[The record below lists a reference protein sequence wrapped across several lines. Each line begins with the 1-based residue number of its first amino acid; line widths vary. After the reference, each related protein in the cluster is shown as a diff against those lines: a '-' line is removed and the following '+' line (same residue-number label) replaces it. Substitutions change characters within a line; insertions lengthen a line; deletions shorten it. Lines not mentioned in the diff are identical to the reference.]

1 MFMAPDASI
10 TTTDL
15 TTLATSP
22 WLSRPIPIDGPPLVS
37 TLVFLRF
44 LFSYNA
50 ILPIQAGQD
59 FHLRMKLKPDCTRN
73 PLKFHAL
80 TVQ

>member
-1 MFMAPDASI
+1 MRLPFSAA
-10 TTTDL
+10 
-15 TTLATSP
+15 
-22 WLSRPIPIDGPPLVS
+22 
-37 TLVFLRF
+37 FLIAHHQRGINQTF
-44 LFSYNA
+44 LSYNA

-59 FHLRMKLKPDCTRN
+59 FHLRIKLKSDCTRK